1 MKNILSVNFRLARPE
16 AYPGKGDK
24 YLPKIIQDLSKLQRK
39 TQKDFRYD
47 ALRLSADKIR
57 DLSQTLVEFAEDVH
71 NDIGIWDSL
80 EQYNLEFFGT
90 KLPLIPGS
98 DEGAADQA
106 SINKRRLQ
114 YLLWNQYQLFDPELI
129 LSPSHQDLVRLSEMV
144 SDFLSDRFKNL
155 PLGSGIKTFFNQPDE
170 FGWDIKKKLIWL
182 GKHSY
187 LFRRCYQDYIQLH
200 GGKPETAVIDDFIC
214 QETTDWSGLGVI
226 DILASI
232 LKITE
237 NQRQDLR
244 NWYERHTAFYKV
256 LSINESVVTV
266 LNIINDKPY
275 IVRVGDFSSQFDK
288 NHLYFGGLVPWNG
301 EWYWSGEQKRYDS
314 VSDEDLPQLK
324 NTFFSTPQT
333 IVYRYRKDLADKAR
347 ESVKEQYRI
356 FVDYHGKDMAVYPDG
371 RSMAV
376 DMRKQ
381 YCFHNESK
389 LKAAGKNPT
398 EHHQPEIPDFT
409 KSFPPDFIECN
420 NGVCIYFNP
429 DEGQEIIQDFFY
441 IVSGFKKRGINLN
454 DDELNAIRGF
464 LEADAI
470 SPGFINKLVQEY
482 GDESIRVAFLIPD
495 KVNPYYLDYLFR
507 KHKGHF
513 YRKRYPAISLLNI
526 PDQAKE

>member
-1 MKNILSVNFRLARPE
+1 MKNILSVNFRLARPK

-24 YLPKIIQDLSKLQRK
+24 YLPKIIQELSNLQRK

-98 DEGAADQA
+98 DEEAADQD

-155 PLGSGIKTFFNQPDE
+155 PLGSGIKTFFNQPNE

-200 GGKPETAVIDDFIC
+200 RGKPETAVIDDFIC

-232 LKITE
+232 LEITE

-288 NHLYFGGLVPWNG
+288 SHLYFGGLVLWNG

-314 VSDEDLPQLK
+314 VSDEDLPQ
-324 NTFFSTPQT
+324 
-333 IVYRYRKDLADKAR
+333 I
-347 ESVKEQYRI
+347 KE
-356 FVDYHGKDMAVYPDG
+356 H
-371 RSMAV
+371 
-376 DMRKQ
+376 
-381 YCFHNESK
+381 
-389 LKAAGKNPT
+389 
-398 EHHQPEIPDFT
+398 
-409 KSFPPDFIECN
+409 
-420 NGVCIYFNP
+420 
-429 DEGQEIIQDFFY
+429 
-441 IVSGFKKRGINLN
+441 
-454 DDELNAIRGF
+454 
-464 LEADAI
+464 
-470 SPGFINKLVQEY
+470 
-482 GDESIRVAFLIPD
+482 
-495 KVNPYYLDYLFR
+495 LF
-507 KHKGHF
+507 
-513 YRKRYPAISLLNI
+513 
-526 PDQAKE
+526 